1 MIALIDFGRGNL
13 RSVQKALTAAGG
25 DVVRTGDP
33 DVVRR
38 ADRLVVPGQGAFAE
52 GMAAL
57 RAAGLD
63 QAIREAIA
71 AGRPYL
77 GICLG
82 LQFLFDESD
91 EHGPV
96 PGLGIVPGRVERIA
110 ARPGLKVPHI
120 GWNRVEEVAPD
131 PLVGDLAAAG
141 PGGDYFYFVHS
152 YVAVPSDPGCV
163 VLRADYGGELVA
175 AIRVDNVFAC
185 QFHPEKSQAAGLA
198 LLQRFVAEPGR

>member
-13 RSVQKALTAAGG
+13 RSVQKALAAAGG

-52 GMAAL
+52 GMTAL

-63 QAIREAIA
+63 EAIREVVA

-96 PGLGIVPGRVERIA
+96 PGLGIVRGRVERIA
-110 ARPGLKVPHI
+110 AQPGLKVPHI
-120 GWNRVEEVAPD
+120 GWNRVEQVKPD
-131 PLVGDLAAAG
+131 PLVGDLAAAE
-141 PGGDYFYFVHS
+141 PGDDYFYFVHS
-152 YVAVPSDPGCV
+152 YVAVPADHDCV

-198 LLQRFVAEPGR
+198 LLERFVAGDAP